1 MGAKCGNG
9 EAEHTSPDE
18 ASASRRVYELRVIID
33 RVSIVHF
40 GDRWRQCTYVS
51 SISHKTRGR

>member
-9 EAEHTSPDE
+9 EDEHTSLDE

-33 RVSIVHF
+33 RVNCPF
-40 GDRWRQCTYVS
+40 W
-51 SISHKTRGR
+51 